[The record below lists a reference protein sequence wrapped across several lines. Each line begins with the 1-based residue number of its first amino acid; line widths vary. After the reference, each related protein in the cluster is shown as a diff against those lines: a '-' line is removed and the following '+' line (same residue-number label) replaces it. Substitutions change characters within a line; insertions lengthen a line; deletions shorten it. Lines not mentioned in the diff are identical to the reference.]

1 MRTIV
6 RIFTLLA
13 LLLVSIGS
21 NAQKVYA
28 VCVGVADYPGEIND
42 LKLPANDAKTIQ
54 WLYHKNRKAESV
66 LITNKDA
73 TLANVT
79 KAMNTLFAKAKEKD
93 IIVLFFSGHGSKG
106 AFRCYDEALNYDV
119 VRQAMAKSKSRHKIV
134 FADACYAGKMRQEGS
149 FSTFSPD
156 TDYSMVDVMLFLSSR
171 SNETSIESRNMKN
184 GFFTAFLQRGLKGGA
199 DADRNRTIT
208 AKELFDYVSKGVA
221 KISKNRQHPVM
232 WGHFDKSMP
241 VMVW

>member
-28 VCVGVADYPGEIND
+28 VCVGVADYPDEIND

>member
-79 KAMNTLFAKAKEKD
+79 KAMNTLYAKAKEKD

-134 FADACYAGKMRQEGS
+134 FADACFAGKMRQEGS

>member
-79 KAMNTLFAKAKEKD
+79 KAMNTLYAKAKEKD